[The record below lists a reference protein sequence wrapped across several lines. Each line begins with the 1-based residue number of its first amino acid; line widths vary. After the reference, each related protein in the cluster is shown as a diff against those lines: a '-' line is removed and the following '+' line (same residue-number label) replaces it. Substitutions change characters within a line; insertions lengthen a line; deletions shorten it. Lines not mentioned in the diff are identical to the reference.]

1 MKYLKYLTLIIF
13 IAFVASCSKDNDD
26 DIIPPPEENTPS
38 TLPQKEL
45 RGVWVTTAW
54 GIDWPMEEYNATAQK
69 QKYIDYL
76 DLLVENKMNAI
87 FFQIRGIADAYYDS
101 QY

>member
-1 MKYLKYLTLIIF
+1 MKYLKYITLIIF
-13 IAFVASCSKDNDD
+13 IAFVASCSKDNED

-54 GIDWPMEEYNATAQK
+54 GLDWPMEKYNADVQK
-69 QKYIDYL
+69 KLSISSSSVTTPKY
-76 DLLVENKMNAI
+76 
-87 FFQIRGIADAYYDS
+87 FFKPAFMSFCIA
-101 QY
+101 

>member
-1 MKYLKYLTLIIF
+1 MILYRHRKKIHLRLCLK
-13 IAFVASCSKDNDD
+13 
-26 DIIPPPEENTPS
+26 
-38 TLPQKEL
+38 KEL

-87 FFQIRGIADAYYDS
+87 FFQIRGMADAFL
-101 QY
+101 